1 MHWRNRRSF
10 PSNTGDEADPFGVF
24 VKPDIERIEAVDD
37 QIAVSLREM
46 GPAKRLALVFQ
57 AERFARDLMRAGARY
72 RHPEWNEA
80 DVEKE
85 VARLW
90 ADASQSESRRW
101 NITGTQARKNTCGT
115 SPAS

>member
-1 MHWRNRRSF
+1 M
-10 PSNTGDEADPFGVF
+10 
-24 VKPDIERIEAVDD
+24 KPDIDRIEVVDD
-37 QIAVSLREM
+37 EVAKALRGM

-57 AERFARDLMRAGARY
+57 AERFARDLMRAGARN

-90 ADASQSESRRW
+90 AD
-101 NITGTQARKNTCGT
+101 G
-115 SPAS
+115 PA

>member
-1 MHWRNRRSF
+1 M
-10 PSNTGDEADPFGVF
+10 
-24 VKPDIERIEAVDD
+24 KPVIDRFEAVDD
-37 QIAVSLREM
+37 EIATSLREM

-57 AERFARDLMRAGARY
+57 AERFARDLMRAGARN

-80 DVEKE
+80 DGEKE

-90 ADASQSESRRW
+90 ADASVESRRW
-101 NITGTQARKNTCGT
+101 NITGTEPRKNTCGT

>member
-1 MHWRNRRSF
+1 MVRYLQTRACGA
-10 PSNTGDEADPFGVF
+10 P
-24 VKPDIERIEAVDD
+24 VKPVIDRFEAVDD
-37 QIAVSLREM
+37 KIAASLRRM

-57 AERFARDLMRAGARY
+57 AERFARDLMRAGARN
-72 RHPEWNEA
+72 RHPEWNAAE
-80 DVEKE
+80 VEKE

-90 ADASQSESRRW
+90 ADASSESKRW

>member
-1 MHWRNRRSF
+1 
-10 PSNTGDEADPFGVF
+10 
-24 VKPDIERIEAVDD
+24 VKPDIDRIEVVDD
-37 QIAVSLREM
+37 EVAKALRGM

-57 AERFARDLMRAGARY
+57 AERFARDLMRAGARN

-90 ADASQSESRRW
+90 ADGSV
-101 NITGTQARKNTCGT
+101 
-115 SPAS
+115 

>member
-1 MHWRNRRSF
+1 MVRYF
-10 PSNTGDEADPFGVF
+10 PTHPCGAP
-24 VKPDIERIEAVDD
+24 VKPDIDRIEAVDD
-37 QIAVSLREM
+37 KIAASLREM

-57 AERFARDLMRAGARY
+57 AERFARDLMRAGARN

-90 ADASQSESRRW
+90 ADASVESRRW
-101 NITGTQARKNTCGT
+101 NITGTEAPKSTCET

>member
-1 MHWRNRRSF
+1 MRRRTSRDHHLWLRGKIP
-10 PSNTGDEADPFGVF
+10 PSPCLGAP
-24 VKPDIERIEAVDD
+24 VKPDIDRIEAVDD
-37 QIAVSLREM
+37 EIAVSLRVM

-57 AERFARDLMRAGARY
+57 AERFARDLMRAGARN

-90 ADASQSESRRW
+90 ADGSV
-101 NITGTQARKNTCGT
+101 
-115 SPAS
+115 

>member
-1 MHWRNRRSF
+1 MIF
-10 PSNTGDEADPFGVF
+10 LFDGGYGDFLYRVAFET
-24 VKPDIERIEAVDD
+24 VDD
-37 QIAVSLREM
+37 EIAASLRGM

-57 AERFARDLMRAGARY
+57 AERFARDLMRAGARN

-90 ADASQSESRRW
+90 ADAQSASRRW
-101 NITGTQARKNTCGT
+101 NISWTESGEKGMRI
-115 SPAS
+115 

>member
-1 MHWRNRRSF
+1 M
-10 PSNTGDEADPFGVF
+10 
-24 VKPDIERIEAVDD
+24 KPDIDRIEAVDD
-37 QIAVSLREM
+37 KIAASLREM

-57 AERFARDLMRAGARY
+57 AERFARDLMRAGARN

-90 ADASQSESRRW
+90 ADASVESRRW
-101 NITGTQARKNTCGT
+101 NITGTEAPKSTCET

>member
-1 MHWRNRRSF
+1 M
-10 PSNTGDEADPFGVF
+10 
-24 VKPDIERIEAVDD
+24 KPVLDRFEAVDD
-37 QIAVSLREM
+37 EIAASLRGM

-57 AERFARDLMRAGARY
+57 AERFARDLMRGGARN

-90 ADASQSESRRW
+90 ADGQSESRRW
-101 NITGTQARKNTCGT
+101 NITGTEPRRNTCGT
-115 SPAS
+115 SSAS

>member
-1 MHWRNRRSF
+1 M
-10 PSNTGDEADPFGVF
+10 
-24 VKPDIERIEAVDD
+24 KPDIDRIETVDD
-37 QIAVSLREM
+37 EIAASLRGM

-57 AERFARDLMRAGARY
+57 AERFARDLMRAGARN

-90 ADASQSESRRW
+90 ADAQSESRRW
-101 NITGTQARKNTCGT
+101 NISGTEARKNTCET

>member
-1 MHWRNRRSF
+1 M
-10 PSNTGDEADPFGVF
+10 
-24 VKPDIERIEAVDD
+24 KLDIDQIEVVDD
-37 QIAVSLREM
+37 EIAASLRVM

-57 AERFARDLMRAGARY
+57 AERFARELVRAGARN

-80 DVEKE
+80 EVEKE

-90 ADASQSESRRW
+90 TDASSESKRW
-101 NITGTQARKNTCGT
+101 NITGTEARKNTCGT

>member
-1 MHWRNRRSF
+1 M
-10 PSNTGDEADPFGVF
+10 
-24 VKPDIERIEAVDD
+24 KPVLDRLEAVDD
-37 QIAVSLREM
+37 EIAVSLRMM

-57 AERFARDLMRAGARY
+57 AERFARELMRAGARN

-101 NITGTQARKNTCGT
+101 NITGEGWRKGK
-115 SPAS
+115 PI

>member
-1 MHWRNRRSF
+1 M
-10 PSNTGDEADPFGVF
+10 
-24 VKPDIERIEAVDD
+24 KPDIDRIEAVDD
-37 QIAVSLREM
+37 EIAVSLRVM

-57 AERFARDLMRAGARY
+57 AERFARDLMRGGARN

-90 ADASQSESRRW
+90 ADGS
-101 NITGTQARKNTCGT
+101 I
-115 SPAS
+115 